1 MDRVEELLQRKSE
14 ILIGGGKD
22 SLNMQHNLNK
32 LTARERIEQLVD
44 ENSFIEIGGFIGK
57 NSAGCITGYGTVQGR
72 LVYVVS
78 QDYSVKGGAINGHNT
93 RKTVNILRM
102 ALKMGAPVIQIFDSV
117 GIDTSEDLEALR
129 YYGELIKE
137 NSKLSGVVPNI
148 GVIAGPCTGTLAILA
163 SMCDF
168 TILSEKSGEFY
179 VNDTLKLAN
188 TSGKFVEYKN
198 YASPEFS
205 SQNGSIKLT
214 SEDDKDAMIMVR
226 KLLSY
231 IPSNNLGF
239 PPRDHIGEEA
249 VSPIFDN
256 MVKTDSINV
265 EEIIRELGDLDSFIE
280 LGKNFG
286 DSVTIAF
293 IKINGLNTGILG
305 LNKKNTPL
313 NIKAIEKVTGFIKIC
328 DSFNIPLITV
338 AKDITSFGVNAEEEK
353 AGLALSL
360 SKLLYTLS
368 EAVIPKVSLLVGK
381 TQGTGYITFCSKE
394 SACDMVL
401 AWPTASITLA
411 SSEAKE
417 TESIY
422 KAAEVGLIDDI
433 IIPSES
439 KGRLYMALDMLST
452 KREIKYP
459 KKHGSTL
466 I

>member
-1 MDRVEELLQRKSE
+1 MDRIEELLHRKSKA
-14 ILIGGGKD
+14 LMGGGKD
-22 SLNMQHNLNK
+22 SLEMQHNLNK
-32 LTARERIEQLVD
+32 LTARERIEHLVD
-44 ENSFIEIGGFIGK
+44 EDSFIEIGGFIGK
-57 NSAGCITGYGTVQGR
+57 NSAGCVTGYGTVKGR
-72 LVYVVS
+72 LIYIVS
-78 QDYSVKGGAINGHNT
+78 QDYSVKGGAINQYNT

-102 ALKMGAPVIQIFDSV
+102 ALKMGAPVIQVFDSV

-148 GVIAGPCTGTLAILA
+148 GLIAGPCTGTLAVLA

-168 TILSEKSGEFY
+168 TILAENSGEFY
-179 VNDTLKLAN
+179 VNDSLKLAN

-198 YASPEFS
+198 YASSEFS
-205 SQNGSIKLT
+205 SQNGSIKLI
-214 SEDDKDAMIMVR
+214 SEDDKNAIILVR

-239 PPRDHIGEEA
+239 PPRDYKEEA
-249 VSPIFDN
+249 SSPVFDN
-256 MVKTDSINV
+256 MANTDSINV
-265 EEIIRELGDLDSFIE
+265 DEIIRELADVNSFIE
-280 LGKNFG
+280 FGKSFC
-286 DSVTIAF
+286 DSVTTAF
-293 IKINGLNTGILG
+293 IKINGMNTGIVG
-305 LNKKNTPL
+305 LNKKSATL
-313 NIKAIEKVTGFIKIC
+313 TIKDIEKVTGFIKLC

-338 AKDITSFGVNAEEEK
+338 TNNITSFGVNAEEEK
-353 AGLALSL
+353 SGLAVSL
-360 SKLLYTLS
+360 CKLIYTLS
-368 EAVIPKVSLLVGK
+368 EAVVPKVSLLVGK
-381 TQGTGYITFCSKE
+381 TQGTGYITFGSKE
-394 SACDMVL
+394 SAYDMVF
-401 AWPTASITLA
+401 AWPTASIALGN
-411 SSEAKE
+411 SEGKG

-422 KAAEVGLIDDI
+422 KAAEMGLIDDI